1 MPILPALES
10 GQGQCFSCPPKPIV
24 MPLYYHPHPGFG
36 GLYLLRDGEHVEE
49 FDDFCSEVIDVEL
62 WYHTRRGEE
71 VTLAEIEEAVAD
83 DPDHDWRLH
92 IHGAMSEYWY
102 QRHAPNQWVLV
113 EKGKG
118 FA

>member
-1 MPILPALES
+1 
-10 GQGQCFSCPPKPIV
+10 
-24 MPLYYHPHPGFG
+24 
-36 GLYLLRDGEHVEE
+36 
-49 FDDFCSEVIDVEL
+49 
-62 WYHTRRGEE
+62 

-92 IHGAMSEYWY
+92 IYGAMSEYWY

-113 EKGKG
+113 EKGMG